1 MGPDG
6 ERDKSFVR
14 APPPPPLHL
23 AIHLLLLLRSSWHQT
38 EQREGGQVVL
48 LRDSVGGAAGGAPVW
63 ALAQAAFDLE
73 GSVGRLSGGGGS
85 FSLIHLVLFVHFPG
99 AQRGPN

>member
-1 MGPDG
+1 MRCGPDG
-6 ERDKSFVR
+6 ERDMSFVR
-14 APPPPPLHL
+14 APPPLHL
-23 AIHLLLLLRSSWHQT
+23 AIHLLLLLRSSWHSM

-48 LRDSVGGAAGGAPVW
+48 LRRVGGVAGGPVW

>member
-14 APPPPPLHL
+14 APPPLHL

-48 LRDSVGGAAGGAPVW
+48 LRDSVGGAAGGHRFGPW
-63 ALAQAAFDLE
+63 PKQL
-73 GSVGRLSGGGGS
+73 
-85 FSLIHLVLFVHFPG
+85 LIWRAVLGDCQGEV
-99 AQRGPN
+99 AVSA